1 MRFYV
6 TGELSL
12 ILSYKFGRKIMALF
26 EKYGN
31 ILRNSFLVRFLLI
44 NSLFYRE
51 RNLNMTFLEIIVTKL
66 FIVP

>member
-12 ILSYKFGRKIMALF
+12 ILSYKFDRKIMTLF